1 MKMVSNIR
9 VWILKLYDA
18 GSFTVIGAEGEF
30 GVSSSIPVQ
39 FGFVKFELMKKKAWI
54 NLLLAMGLII
64 SNLFQILSVFPY
76 L

>member
-39 FGFVKFELMKKKAWI
+39 FGFVKFELMKKKASSYGLNSFKSFTNI
-54 NLLLAMGLII
+54 IRFSLLVIF
-64 SNLFQILSVFPY
+64 SH
-76 L
+76 